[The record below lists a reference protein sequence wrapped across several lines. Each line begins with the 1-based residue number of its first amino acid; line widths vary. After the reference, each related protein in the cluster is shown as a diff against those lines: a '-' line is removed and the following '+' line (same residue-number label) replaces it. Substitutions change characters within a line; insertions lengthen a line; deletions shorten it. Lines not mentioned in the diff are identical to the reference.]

1 MIRVFTASES
11 NAITLTI
18 DGQLVGEYVEAVE
31 TSTQEAMKE
40 KRPVRL
46 ILRDVSH
53 IDERGRTLLAL
64 LAAKGV
70 QLSATGVYSSY
81 IVETSPPL
89 SLRHLFRHLPKACC
103 RNALTS
109 LVVTSFFGRRI
120 ALNGARGSILAGT
133 GRRHS

>member
-1 MIRVFTASES
+1 MHLSGWKVLLMIRVFTASES

-81 IVETSPPL
+81 IVEEIRQDLTRRYQPV
-89 SLRHLFRHLPKACC
+89 RLPQA
-103 RNALTS
+103 
-109 LVVTSFFGRRI
+109 
-120 ALNGARGSILAGT
+120 
-133 GRRHS
+133 